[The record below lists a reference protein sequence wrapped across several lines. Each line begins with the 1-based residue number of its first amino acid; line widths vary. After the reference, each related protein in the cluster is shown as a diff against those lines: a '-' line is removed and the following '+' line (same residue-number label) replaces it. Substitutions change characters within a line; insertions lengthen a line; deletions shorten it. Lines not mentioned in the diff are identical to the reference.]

1 MKFILTKNSSRPSD
15 YFTVK
20 QKSLLQQTPQ
30 VIKMRPIISHF
41 LHPCRSILRR
51 VARALTILV
60 SLATKVVRDTRDT
73 HIPIWRMHQGTHQW
87 LEAISE
93 SSGNSQL
100 AEFDVEDCFLNTPRE
115 MVVPA
120 LQFWMDYP
128 FSRKRAKFFA
138 ISKDS
143 KSEDHLGRPCSSHF
157 WELSAEFVIA
167 AVEWE
172 VGYNSLFE
180 VIGEDGQRA
189 VLRQHKGL
197 PIGGHFS
204 AALVELVALFREV
217 SQPWP
222 VALKSVSTARYR
234 DNFFAVFNAGSNYS
248 MPEIADCLT
257 ELLCM
262 PVKPVGSST
271 SARFLET
278 RLSFATGQKPKCLL
292 AFRTDA
298 DRQGESG
305 DVDSWPLAFDPRAK
319 MLIPG
324 LIMGLVSKLRFY
336 TTPKV
341 GGFTATVRCIYQF
354 MKARRYP
361 TRWWLRPLAVALV
374 RVGVAVPCMPPL
386 LRKALSWP
394 AQRHGKTKKHLKRVE
409 ASNN

>member
-1 MKFILTKNSSRPSD
+1 MKFILTKHSSRPSD

-51 VARALTILV
+51 VARRQPFWFLWQPKWFETLGILTYP
-60 SLATKVVRDTRDT
+60 SGECTKVPTSGLKKSPNHLTTPSLPNLMLRIV
-73 HIPIWRMHQGTHQW
+73 
-87 LEAISE
+87 
-93 SSGNSQL
+93 SS
-100 AEFDVEDCFLNTPRE
+100 TPRE

-128 FSRKRAKFFA
+128 FSQKRAKFFA

-248 MPEIADCLT
+248 MPKIADCLT

-319 MLIPG
+319 MFIPG
-324 LIMGLVSKLRFY
+324 LIMGLVSEPRFY
-336 TTPKV
+336 TTSKV
-341 GGFTATVRCIYQF
+341 GGFTATVRSIYQF

-374 RVGVAVPCMPPL
+374 RIGVAVCPL
-386 LRKALSWP
+386 CCA
-394 AQRHGKTKKHLKRVE
+394 RHFPGQHSAMTKPG
-409 ASNN
+409 NI